1 MSSQNNPPNPLVK
14 EEGMAGR
21 AWVQRIMRRN
31 PMITVRKVQYPEPG
45 RVQKLSRFTLN
56 DYFEKLKDKNGRT
69 SSNE

>member
-1 MSSQNNPPNPLVK
+1 
-14 EEGMAGR
+14 MAGR